1 MRINTSKMMKAS
13 FFGREIAFSK
23 PRKNELGEW
32 VIKVY
37 LNRIYSEDLTI
48 YELTKE
54 DAEATRDALI
64 ETYRIGLEIINQ
76 YRQGGENANR

>member
-1 MRINTSKMMKAS
+1 MRVNTEKMMKAS

-23 PRKNELGEW
+23 PRKNEFGEW

-48 YELTKE
+48 YELTKA

-64 ETYRIGLEIINQ
+64 ETYRIGTEILVQ
-76 YRQGGENANR
+76 YRQGENR